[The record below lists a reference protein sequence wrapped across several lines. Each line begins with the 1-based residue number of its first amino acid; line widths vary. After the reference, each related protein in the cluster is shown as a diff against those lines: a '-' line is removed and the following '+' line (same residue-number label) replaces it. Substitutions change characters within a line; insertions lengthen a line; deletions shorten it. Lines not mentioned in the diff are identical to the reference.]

1 MINKQNIWFVSLF
14 SIILVLSIF
23 YFSMNDSSLNEF
35 KDISYNDESQ
45 TELVLNESSELVSLR
60 IQSDEEMQKMIE
72 DYKNTLL
79 SLTSTLEEKNEAY
92 DNLLLLNS
100 NKSTETNLED
110 IIYKKLNLESFVKI
124 TPSGINVVVNHKE
137 HSYEL
142 ANTII
147 RTVQQEFKDNKYI
160 TVKFN

>member
-124 TPSGINVVVNHKE
+124 TPSGISVVVNHKE

>member
-23 YFSMNDSSLNEF
+23 YFSINDSSLNEF

-60 IQSDEEMQKMIE
+60 IQSDEEMQKMID

>member
-60 IQSDEEMQKMIE
+60 IQSDEEMQKMID

>member
-110 IIYKKLNLESFVKI
+110 IIYKK
-124 TPSGINVVVNHKE
+124 
-137 HSYEL
+137 
-142 ANTII
+142 
-147 RTVQQEFKDNKYI
+147 
-160 TVKFN
+160 

>member
-60 IQSDEEMQKMIE
+60 IQSDEEMQKMID

-110 IIYKKLNLESFVKI
+110 IIYKKLNLELARQIRKWNLPKGAIISINCIRYLHKCKI
-124 TPSGINVVVNHKE
+124 V
-137 HSYEL
+137 
-142 ANTII
+142 I
-147 RTVQQEFKDNKYI
+147 RK
-160 TVKFN
+160 

>member
-1 MINKQNIWFVSLF
+1 
-14 SIILVLSIF
+14 
-23 YFSMNDSSLNEF
+23 
-35 KDISYNDESQ
+35 
-45 TELVLNESSELVSLR
+45 
-60 IQSDEEMQKMIE
+60 MQKMID